1 METWTTISSAP
12 LSTKLSPKSPL
23 QQERELNQRV
33 SDEAETERQ
42 HQQQKIQDDLKKA
55 EADRR
60 AMPPPDMSKLPFAL
74 NEAAIHANS
83 DVMLVKMYADKILRG
98 FFDGI
103 EVCTNIELDFDPRRA
118 RCSTRAPASVTLGI
132 CERNNHNLVKAN
144 TNTNLNH
151 NLCVR

>member
-33 SDEAETERQ
+33 SDEV
-42 HQQQKIQDDLKKA
+42 
-55 EADRR
+55 
-60 AMPPPDMSKLPFAL
+60 SKLPFAL